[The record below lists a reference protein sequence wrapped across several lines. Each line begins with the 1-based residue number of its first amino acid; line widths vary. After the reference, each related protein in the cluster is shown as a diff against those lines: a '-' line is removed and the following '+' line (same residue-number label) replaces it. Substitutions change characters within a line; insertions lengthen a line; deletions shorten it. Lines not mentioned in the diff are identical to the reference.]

1 MKYLFSMLTSVNIA
15 RLKLLIVYIVSVL
28 ITFFHYL
35 RIIKGDFPPEET
47 SMLTPN
53 SGAKKIFTNY
63 DGSNQ
68 TLPDGRVTNL
78 IPFGILIGKLFSSG
92 TSYFQ
97 LIFLTYLTFL
107 AAYAIYKFL
116 DIWKL
121 QLYTFIGAFCSITF
135 SFSFINTSYYQTK
148 TYGLVLFLLGS
159 VILLTKHKL
168 SQKLIWISLLTLL
181 TYGVIANP
189 GTLATGLLFY
199 LFYLFIS
206 RVELKTKV
214 RYSLI
219 CFSVQLIIYLPGIVL
234 YYLNTQSISAYKSN
248 LNSQKT
254 FFGNNLNIVIGRGYW
269 AENET
274 AGPLLLNAR
283 YFSWLE
289 DYSVVFDNFRIAL
302 ILYLS
307 CLILFKMVEGK
318 LRDSDSILKIFLI
331 TIILGYLQVSEGKWN
346 LIYLLR
352 EWSGIFNIWREP
364 WTKFNILFIL
374 FLNIFLW
381 VSLDNLIKHQ
391 LSLREKLKDVRNA
404 SKRFGKSKL
413 ENKLMRREIR
423 RAFVMEKKGNKNAFL
438 FFTFL
443 LISSIIFY
451 AQIMFNLISAS
462 TSSNS
467 TYISMKSLKNTY
479 KKIELMNSFLESTNV
494 STYDEIQICSNYNQ
508 TQIIHRS
515 EYQIFLDGLFLVR
528 KKPIFKIGE
537 CRLNPLVEIDTFYPL
552 YPYVLNQ
559 ESIES
564 DNGRILRLNI
574 QNNKVNII

>member
-1 MKYLFSMLTSVNIA
+1 VF
-15 RLKLLIVYIVSVL
+15 VL
-28 ITFFHYL
+28 ISFFHYL
-35 RIIKGDFPPEET
+35 RIIKGDFQPEET
-47 SMLTPN
+47 SILTPN
-53 SGAKKIFTNY
+53 SGAKKIFANY

-135 SFSFINTSYYQTK
+135 SFSFIYTSYYQTK

-168 SQKLIWISLLTLL
+168 SQKLIWISLLTIL

-199 LFYLFIS
+199 LLYIFIS
-206 RVELKTKV
+206 KVELKTKV

-234 YYLNTQSISAYKSN
+234 YYLNTQAISAYNSN
-248 LNSQKT
+248 FNSQKT
-254 FFGNNLNIVIGRGYW
+254 FFGNNLNILIGRGYW
-269 AENET
+269 AENAT
-274 AGPLLLNAR
+274 VGPLFSDAR

-289 DYSVVFDNFRIAL
+289 DYSVVFDNFRIVL
-302 ILYLS
+302 ILCLS
-307 CLILFKMVEGK
+307 CFILFKMVVGE
-318 LRDSDSILKIFLI
+318 LRDSDSMLKIFLI

-374 FLNIFLW
+374 FLNLFLW
-381 VSLDNLIKHQ
+381 GSLDNLIKHQ

-413 ENKLMRREIR
+413 ENKLMRRELR
-423 RAFVMEKKGNKNAFL
+423 RAFEMKKKGNKNVFL

-451 AQIMFNLISAS
+451 AQIMFNLITAS
-462 TSSNS
+462 TSSNNF
-467 TYISMKSLKNTY
+467 YISMKSLENTY
-479 KKIELMNSFLESTNV
+479 KNIELMNSFLESTDV
-494 STYDEIQICSNYNQ
+494 STYDEIQICSNYDQ
-508 TQIIHRS
+508 TKIIDRS

-537 CRLNPLVEIDTFYPL
+537 CKLNPLVEGETFYPL

-564 DNGRILRLNI
+564 DNGRILRVNI